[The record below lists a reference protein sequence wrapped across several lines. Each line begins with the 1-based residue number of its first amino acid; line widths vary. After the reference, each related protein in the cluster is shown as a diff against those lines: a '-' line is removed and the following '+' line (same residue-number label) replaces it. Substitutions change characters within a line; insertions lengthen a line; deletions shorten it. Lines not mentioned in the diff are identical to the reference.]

1 MFGNKKSSIRSVL
14 AAFAGMAVVVTG
26 LSLALAAGDNSEADS
41 VNVTVDEALFEELMT
56 EGAQIFAMNCASCHG
71 AEGNESLSSHVEI
84 IADNSRAVSNASR
97 MLRRIVHGGSYMPSF
112 GATLDDRQV
121 AAVATF
127 VRNSWGNEYEMITE
141 EEVAEIR

>member
-26 LSLALAAGDNSEADS
+26 LSLAFAAGDDTEADS
-41 VNVTVDEALFEELMT
+41 VNSNVDEALFEEFMT

-84 IADNSRAVSNASR
+84 IADNSRAVGNASR
-97 MLRRIVHGGSYMPSF
+97 MLRRIVHGGTYMPSF
-112 GATLDDRQV
+112 GAILDDRQV

-127 VRNSWGNEYEMITE
+127 VRNSWGNEFEMITE

>member
-1 MFGNKKSSIRSVL
+1 MFGKKKGSMRNIF
-14 AAFAGMAVVVTG
+14 ATFAGLAVLVTG
-26 LSLALAAGDNSEADS
+26 LSLALAAGDGADEAES
-41 VNVTVDEALFEELMT
+41 VNENSVLFEELMT
-56 EGAQIFAMNCASCHG
+56 EGEQIFSMNCASCHG
-71 AEGNESLSSHVEI
+71 VEGNESLSSHVEI

-112 GATLDDRQV
+112 GAALDDRQV